1 MTKISGDVI
10 IRFRTCRPG
19 FTVQALHG
27 LLGLKAFP
35 NMPSLRRSSTKG
47 AAFSKATPIE
57 GLVARVGD
65 WLLQAGQIKVSD

>member
-1 MTKISGDVI
+1 M
-10 IRFRTCRPG
+10 
-19 FTVQALHG
+19 QALHG